1 MNVEVLRAAE
11 AELSEAVAY
20 YDLQRDGLGSE
31 LVDAFDEA
39 MRRVLDFPEAW
50 SKTVRCCIFKRFEYG
65 IIYTIC
71 NETIFVLAVM
81 HLKRRPGYW
90 KKRLREIPD

>member
-31 LVDAFDEA
+31 LIDAFDEA
-39 MRRVLDFPEAW
+39 MRRVLDFPEA
-50 SKTVRCCIFKRFEYG
+50 
-65 IIYTIC
+65 
-71 NETIFVLAVM
+71 
-81 HLKRRPGYW
+81 
-90 KKRLREIPD
+90 